1 MCGSYR
7 NKQFL
12 YRLQIHVMGN
22 SISYPTGSIY
32 KIVKTSQRGYLGLW
46 WHLRRYNYVF

>member
-12 YRLQIHVMGN
+12 YRLQIHVMSN
-22 SISYPTGSIY
+22 SVSYTTNLST
-32 KIVKTSQRGYLGLW
+32 K
-46 WHLRRYNYVF
+46 